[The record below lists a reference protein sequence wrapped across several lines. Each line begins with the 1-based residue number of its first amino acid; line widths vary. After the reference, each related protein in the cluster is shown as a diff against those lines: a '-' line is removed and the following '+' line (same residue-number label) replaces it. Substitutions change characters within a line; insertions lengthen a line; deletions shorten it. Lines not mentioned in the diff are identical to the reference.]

1 MPNIFQ
7 LNLTPLINLTSLIEE
22 RLGYMHRRDGL
33 QVAMDYY
40 NYILKDRR

>member
-22 RLGYMHRRDGL
+22 RLGYAPTRRIASCNGL
-33 QVAMDYY
+33 
-40 NYILKDRR
+40 L